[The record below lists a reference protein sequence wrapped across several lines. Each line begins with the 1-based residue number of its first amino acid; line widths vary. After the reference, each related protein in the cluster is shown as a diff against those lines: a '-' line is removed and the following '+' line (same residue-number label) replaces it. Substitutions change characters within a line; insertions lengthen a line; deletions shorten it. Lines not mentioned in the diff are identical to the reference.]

1 MLCDIRCR
9 LRLLTVTPASSIFR
23 RELSVFGSFNRALV
37 ENGVND
43 YSHERLVEDY
53 RRGLFRHLVICVI
66 GLGNVAIDS
75 DGGRAILDVA
85 IPRLAALTDWDCGE
99 MIPG

>member
-1 MLCDIRCR
+1 
-9 LRLLTVTPASSIFR
+9 
-23 RELSVFGSFNRALV
+23 
-37 ENGVND
+37 
-43 YSHERLVEDY
+43 
-53 RRGLFRHLVICVI
+53 VICVI

-99 MIPG
+99 LIPG